1 MERLKEIEAFINRE
15 YLNLYK
21 NKTRGR
27 TLSGIQTKTI
37 QLQELFTEYKILLQS
52 LRYRIR
58 TENWN
63 EEVEVYTKLKETYN
77 KCINILDNTPVTQRG
92 YDSEPEVTN
101 KKLLLKPDINDSLSR
116 ANSDNKLATP
126 STTNSFSR
134 TNSDIHLIKRKF
146 KLKILAKLIIW
157 CKRAHT
163 AVSMAL
169 NIKTAAEL
177 ATLIPAYDGNSG
189 GVKSFVDAVNLV
201 KTIVPAENKAAAIQV
216 ILTKLSGKARNLF
229 ATIPDDYDG
238 ITQALISNCSEKST
252 SDSAKSNLNNLKL
265 KSPSDLQNF
274 TKQVDSLA
282 EKLTETYITEKIPS
296 EVAKKMSQKA
306 AIQTLVANA
315 SNSETKIMLKVGK
328 FTNLQE
334 AINIMVENENVT
346 TSTSNAVV
354 LNATSNR
361 NRYQNNNVNRI
372 PQRNNNQRTNFNNR
386 YQPRFPLNN
395 YRNHSNHNN
404 QYNQQQNNRNFN
416 RFNRGFNQH
425 YNQNR

>member
-1 MERLKEIEAFINRE
+1 
-15 YLNLYK
+15 
-21 NKTRGR
+21 
-27 TLSGIQTKTI
+27 
-37 QLQELFTEYKILLQS
+37 
-52 LRYRIR
+52 
-58 TENWN
+58 
-63 EEVEVYTKLKETYN
+63 
-77 KCINILDNTPVTQRG
+77 
-92 YDSEPEVTN
+92 
-101 KKLLLKPDINDSLSR
+101 
-116 ANSDNKLATP
+116 
-126 STTNSFSR
+126 
-134 TNSDIHLIKRKF
+134 
-146 KLKILAKLIIW
+146 
-157 CKRAHT
+157 
-163 AVSMAL
+163 MAL

-361 NRYQNNNVNRI
+361 NRHQNNNVNRI

-416 RFNRGFNQH
+416 RFNRGFNQN
-425 YNQNR
+425 YNQNRQFNPNRNFEAARMFFARQQNIPQLPSNIPTQHHERLVNPCYAQVATGSNQPNSQQNANNQQLAIPQNGFSNPNYFFGQQ